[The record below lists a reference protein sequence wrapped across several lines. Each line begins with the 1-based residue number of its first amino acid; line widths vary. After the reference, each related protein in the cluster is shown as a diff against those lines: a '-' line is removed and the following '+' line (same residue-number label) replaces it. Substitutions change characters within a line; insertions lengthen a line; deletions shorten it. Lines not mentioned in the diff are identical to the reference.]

1 VVPSPFGKEV
11 SLMKTAL
18 TSRQK
23 RLRLSIAGFGVLGA
37 LLSLGLFIGL
47 FVVQARIDGVGVAF
61 YTNVIIAVARP
72 ATVAMTLTSML
83 CWWLFIVR
91 PARLTLRRGV
101 LAGIVSP
108 LCAIPLTVV
117 FVLYWST
124 YGLPTS
130 LSSLVIVPY
139 VTYFSFV
146 VLFFP
151 AGHGDWY
158 WCIGWITLLMG
169 GSAGGLFALL
179 LRSTLPVTDPA

>member
-23 RLRLSIAGFGVLGA
+23 GLRLSIAGFGVLGA
-37 LLSLGLFIGL
+37 LLSLGLFVVL
-47 FVVQARIDGVGVAF
+47 ASVQASLHVAF

-139 VTYFSFV
+139 VTYFSLV

-158 WCIGWITLLMG
+158 WCIEWITLLMG

>member
-1 VVPSPFGKEV
+1 
-11 SLMKTAL
+11 MKTAL

-37 LLSLGLFIGL
+37 LLSIGLFIGL
-47 FVVQARIDGVGVAF
+47 FVVLASVRVAF
-61 YTNVIIAVARP
+61 YTNVIIAVAGP

-117 FVLYWST
+117 FVMWST

-130 LSSLVIVPY
+130 LSFLVILPY
-139 VTYFSFV
+139 VTYISFV
-146 VLFFP
+146 VLFIPF
-151 AGHGDWY
+151 GHLDLY
-158 WCIGWITLLMG
+158 WCIGWITLLIG

-179 LRSTLPVTDPA
+179 LRSTFPVTDPA